1 LFTAKYVTKKFG
13 ATKALDNVSVEFE
26 RGLNILLG
34 PNGSGKSTLLKLW
47 SGLLKPTKGE
57 VRVYGLDPWRHRA
70 RVMERISVFF
80 EDLQAPWWLSGEEY
94 ARIVAEKRGTP
105 WSRVRE
111 YAYRLGVSSY
121 WSRLIRGYSS
131 GMKKKLMLL
140 TVLSADSEGYILD
153 EPYTLLDKDAL
164 RVIDEIIAEKVKEG
178 RVVVIATHILT
189 GVEKLVKGFAIL
201 FNGRVIAKYPGELR
215 ELLVVVECKS
225 DQLIELAEEALKL
238 YPIRVELQQD
248 TVYIYTIRKPEVEE
262 FIRKYNCIEHIDL
275 ATLYRE
281 LVKTFPR

>member
-1 LFTAKYVTKKFG
+1 LFTARYVTKKFG

-57 VRVYGLDPWRHRA
+57 VGVYGLDPWRHRA

-94 ARIVAEKRGTP
+94 ARFVAEKRGTP

-111 YAYRLGVSSY
+111 YADRLGVSSY

-164 RVIDEIIAEKVKEG
+164 RVIDEIIAEEVKEG

-225 DQLIELAEEALKL
+225 DQPIELAEEALKL

-262 FIRKYNCIEHIDL
+262 FMRKYNCIEHIDL
-275 ATLYRE
+275 ATLYGE